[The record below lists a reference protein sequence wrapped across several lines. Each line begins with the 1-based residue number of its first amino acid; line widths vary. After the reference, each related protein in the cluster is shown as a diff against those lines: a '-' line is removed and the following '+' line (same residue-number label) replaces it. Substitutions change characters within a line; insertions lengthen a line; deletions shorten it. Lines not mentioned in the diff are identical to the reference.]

1 MTTYRTVVS
10 WLAFVLS
17 AGIGISMGWDVV
29 RSFLYGVRDG
39 MQGRGFHMPSGF
51 PMSDVLPFM
60 AMAVCALAII
70 APWLQMLATRYCWFG
85 ANHWFTISSAEKL
98 NIGGRWLLSIGLAVL
113 GGPLGLLGG
122 LWFLGTPLGFV
133 FLLVFLIFPEVA
145 QLFSLGPSAFID
157 AVFFP
162 GGREAKPPYTVKLA
176 RFYVK
181 KQRWEDAEDEYA
193 RMLSFYP
200 GALEAW
206 EERLALA
213 FLRGANADPEP
224 QKILALAIKALKR
237 PEDQQVIH
245 KRFTRGT

>member
-10 WLAFVLS
+10 WLAFVFS
-17 AGIGISMGWDVV
+17 AGIGISMGWGVVKDFLASIRDV
-29 RSFLYGVRDG
+29 LH
-39 MQGRGFHMPSGF
+39 GRGFHMSFGH
-51 PMSDVLPFM
+51 PMGELVASIAVAVL
-60 AMAVCALAII
+60 ALAII
-70 APWLQMLATRYCWFG
+70 APWLQMLATRYRWFG
-85 ANHWFTISSAEKL
+85 ANHWFTISSAERL
-98 NIGGRWLLSIGLAVL
+98 NIAGRWLLSVVL
-113 GGPLGLLGG
+113 GVMAGPLG
-122 LWFLGTPLGFV
+122 FLFP
-133 FLLVFLIFPEVA
+133 VFLIFPEVA

-157 AVFFP
+157 AIFFP
-162 GGREAKPPYTVKLA
+162 GGHEAMPPYTVKLA

-213 FLRGANADPEP
+213 FLRGADADPEP

-245 KRFTRGT
+245 KRFTRGA